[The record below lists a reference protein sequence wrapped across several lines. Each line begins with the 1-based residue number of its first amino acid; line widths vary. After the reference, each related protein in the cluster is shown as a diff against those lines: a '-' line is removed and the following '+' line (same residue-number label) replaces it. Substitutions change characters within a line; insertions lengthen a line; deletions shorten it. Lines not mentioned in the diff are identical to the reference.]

1 MTKRVLLINPQRAAG
16 EPITFPLGL
25 AYVAAVLR
33 QERFAVDV
41 LDLNVTSSDIRVELV
56 VKLAEQAYS
65 FFGITGMIIN
75 FKEAQ
80 KISAVLKCQ
89 CPQVPIILGGG
100 LASAIPRAVFSKT
113 DVDICVLGEGEVTI
127 VDLLTAL
134 SRGEDISHIQ
144 GICFK
149 HSNGV
154 TFNQLRKV
162 AAPIN
167 ELPFPAWDLFP
178 IAAYLGAGKKGG
190 RHMDIVTSRGCPY
203 RCTFCYKGIF
213 GDKFRGRDAENII
226 QEILLLKNR
235 YGIKSFTIRDDTF
248 VIERKRVVEFCGKL
262 LDARVRLEW
271 FCNGRI
277 DRMDKELLK
286 LMKKAGCVSIA
297 YGIESG
303 NSEILSKMKKDL
315 SIEKAKD
322 VIRATRKEGM
332 TSLGY
337 FIIGMPGENRETIN
351 DSIRFC
357 KETGIVPHFNF
368 AGPIP
373 GTELYDYAV
382 RSGYIK
388 NDLDYVLNMDW
399 KSLSVNMTNLSNEEL
414 LFLGKKASADVMV
427 HNILLYP
434 MQSLRL
440 LRSTQKEFGRSEFL
454 LKLIR
459 WLLRSLQSTL
469 SSYREKTKMIPDN
482 RPISVIHFLDSEW
495 ESDHRRGNIEA
506 YARECKT
513 ICIEPPLN
521 ILFPFIKP
529 KVFLKWLMGTRR
541 KALPNSN
548 IYFYRPLMLVPYSL
562 AFRCVFFGHLNN
574 LFLRVSFRK
583 LRNYLNDYKRISVIT
598 CPQESCVINS
608 LEEDALIY
616 DCYDAYSKH
625 PENSEYF
632 QKIIEKAEIAML
644 KKCNI
649 VFTTSKTLYRE
660 KKEKNPATHYIP
672 NSADVDLFREAIE
685 SDIPVPNEFDN
696 IPMPR
701 IGLIGNIYELVDID
715 LLDYLAVKHP
725 EWSIVLIGG
734 IRGSLRFR
742 KSDKLKELLNRANV
756 YFLGFKA
763 YTDLPKYQK
772 GIDIC
777 LLPYKINEYSTY
789 VHPSKTYQYLS
800 QKKPIISTDLAE
812 IAHLKNVIRIA
823 KSPEEFENNIIEA
836 LEYKYKYGNNDELLK
851 IALDNSTQVSAKKKI
866 SIIESYIKARSL
878 IVKVEM

>member
-1 MTKRVLLINPQRAAG
+1 MTKRILLINPQRATG

-25 AYVAAVLR
+25 AYVAAVIR
-33 QERFAVDV
+33 QERFEVDI
-41 LDLNVTSSDIRVELV
+41 LDLNVTSGDMRTELAV
-56 VKLAEQAYS
+56 RLAEQVYS

-75 FKEAQ
+75 FKEVQ
-80 KISAVLKCQ
+80 KISAALKCQ

-154 TFNQLRKV
+154 TFNQLRKI
-162 AAPIN
+162 AAPVN
-167 ELPFPAWDLFP
+167 ELPFPAWDLFA
-178 IAAYLGAGKKGG
+178 ITAYLGAGKKGG

-226 QEILLLKNR
+226 QEILLLKNK

-248 VIERKRVVEFCGKL
+248 VIERNRVVEFCGKL
-262 LDARVRLEW
+262 LDAGVRLEW

-277 DRMDKELLK
+277 DRMDRELLK

-303 NSEILSKMKKDL
+303 NSEILAKMKKDL
-315 SIEKAKD
+315 SLEKAAE
-322 VIRATRKEGM
+322 VIRMTRKEGM
-332 TSLGY
+332 TPLGY
-337 FIIGMPGENRETIN
+337 FIVGMPGENRETIN

-357 KETGIVPHFNF
+357 KQTGLVPHFNF

-382 RSGYIK
+382 RKGHIK
-388 NDLDYVLNMDW
+388 DDLDYVLNMDW

-414 LFLGKKASADVMV
+414 LFLGKKASANVMA
-427 HNILLYP
+427 HIILRYP
-434 MQSLRL
+434 VQSLRL
-440 LRSTQKEFGRSEFL
+440 LRSAKKGLDMSEFL

-459 WLLRSLQSTL
+459 WLLRLSQSTL
-469 SSYREKTKMIPDN
+469 SSYGKKIKMTQGN
-482 RPISVIHFLDSEW
+482 RPISIIHFLDSEW
-495 ESDHRRGNIEA
+495 ESDHRRASVEA

-513 ICIEPPLN
+513 ICIEPPLH
-521 ILFPFIKP
+521 ILFPFIRL
-529 KVFLKWLMGTRR
+529 KVFLKWLIGTRR
-541 KALPNSN
+541 TVASKSN
-548 IYFYRPLMLVPYSL
+548 IYFYRPFMLVPYSF
-562 AFRCVFFGHLNN
+562 AFRFVFFENLNN
-574 LFLRVSFRK
+574 LLLRISFRK

-608 LEEDALIY
+608 LSEDMLVY

-625 PENSEYF
+625 PQNSGYF

-649 VFTTSKTLYRE
+649 VFTTSKALYRE
-660 KKEKNPATHYIP
+660 KMEKNLATHYMP
-672 NSADVDLFREAIE
+672 NSADVDLFKDAIE
-685 SDIPVPNEFDN
+685 SNISVPNDFDN

-701 IGLIGNIYELVDID
+701 IGLIGNIFELVDIE

-725 EWSIVLIGG
+725 EWSIVLIGKV
-734 IRGSLRFR
+734 RGSSRFR
-742 KSDKLKELLNRANV
+742 KSDMLKKLLNRANV
-756 YFLGFKA
+756 YFLGLKA

-772 GIDIC
+772 GIDVC
-777 LLPYKINEYSTY
+777 LLPYKINEYSAY
-789 VHPSKTYQYLS
+789 VHPSKIYQYLS
-800 QKKPIISTDLAE
+800 QKKPVVSTDLAE
-812 IAHLKNVIRIA
+812 ITHLKNVIRIA
-823 KSPEEFENNIIEA
+823 KSQEEFEKYIIEV
-836 LEYKYKYGNNDELLK
+836 LENKNKCGSNDELLK
-851 IALDNSTQVSAKKKI
+851 IALDNSTHASAKKKI
-866 SIIESYIKARSL
+866 SIIKSYIKVS
-878 IVKVEM
+878 